1 MAQLENLAGN
11 LLTGGMRHRYT
22 LSIKDSSLII
32 AGSSISAWDEGG
44 SLEEIIIKGEEQSK

>member
-1 MAQLENLAGN
+1 MAQMENFASSIF
-11 LLTGGMRHRYT
+11 TGGMRQRYT

-32 AGSSISAWDEGG
+32 TGASISAWDEGG